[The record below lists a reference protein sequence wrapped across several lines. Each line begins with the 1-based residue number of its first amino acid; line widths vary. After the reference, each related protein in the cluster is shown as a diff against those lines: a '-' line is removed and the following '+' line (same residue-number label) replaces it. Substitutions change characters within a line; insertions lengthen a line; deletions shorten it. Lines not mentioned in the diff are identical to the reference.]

1 MVILAEVLSIAILD
15 NNKEA
20 LDWFSFDS
28 PSVDALVQFRA

>member
-28 PSVDALVQFRA
+28 PWLTP